1 MVAASTVGRMPVAGT
16 LATRVRRLDGSS
28 GRHELDRAL
37 TEVNAIIATVVPG
50 DSVRV
55 LSVDTCVHTDQ
66 NIHSTAQLQLAGAG
80 GTDMAA
86 GIYAA
91 AESNPDA
98 IVHRR
103 LDSLAGDPAARRP
116 HRHRRPQQ
124 PASQHRQMDP
134 THRPHNHLTSP
145 QPRNINQHQS
155 LRATW

>member
-1 MVAASTVGRMPVAGT
+1 MPVAGT

-37 TEVNAIIATVVPG
+37 TEVNAIITTVVPG

-98 IVHRR
+98 IVVVT
-103 LDSLAGDPAARRP
+103 DGWTAWPATPPPGARTVIAALTHNSQLHNIP
-116 HRHRRPQQ
+116 KWIQ
-124 PASQHRQMDP
+124 PID
-134 THRPHNHLTSP
+134 LT
-145 QPRNINQHQS
+145 
-155 LRATW
+155 TT

>member
-98 IVHRR
+98 IVTDGWTPWPATPVGARKPVV
-103 LDSLAGDPAARRP
+103 AGRVAF
-116 HRHRRPQQ
+116 RHSGQ
-124 PASQHRQMDP
+124 
-134 THRPHNHLTSP
+134 
-145 QPRNINQHQS
+145 
-155 LRATW
+155 

>member
-37 TEVNAIIATVVPG
+37 TEVSAIIATVVPG

-66 NIHSTAQLQLAGAG
+66 NIHSTAQLRLAGAG

-98 IVHRR
+98 IVTDGWTAWPATPPPGVRTVI
-103 LDSLAGDPAARRP
+103 AARNSQL
-116 HRHRRPQQ
+116 HNIAKWIQ
-124 PASQHRQMDP
+124 PID
-134 THRPHNHLTSP
+134 LT
-145 QPRNINQHQS
+145 
-155 LRATW
+155 TT